1 MYPIIFQLGPI
12 TIYSFGV
19 FMALAALS
27 AAWVVHAELKR
38 LGYNPELASTMVFAA
53 AIGGLIGSNSHARA
67 GEGALI
73 GAGVGA
79 LGGALVG
86 NAMDQNDR
94 KEAQRRE
101 KEERAYYERNGN
113 YQADA
118 YSGGAVTKTDVV
130 RWTSRGTR
138 DDVIIDRIE
147 RSGTVF
153 HMSRGDEQD
162 LRNAGVSEIVIQDMK
177 ATGRR

>member
-1 MYPIIFQLGPI
+1 MMNTRMRQKLYCIALIGSI
-12 TIYSFGV
+12 GFGAV
-19 FMALAALS
+19 GCETKAGTGALIGAGS
-27 AAWVVHAELKR
+27 
-38 LGYNPELASTMVFAA
+38 GA

-86 NAMDQNDR
+86 NAMDEQDR
-94 KEAQRRE
+94 KEQRERDRE
-101 KEERAYYERNGN
+101 Y
-113 YQADA
+113 AD
-118 YSGGAVTKTDVV
+118 YGARRTEVYTDGTVSKRDV
-130 RWTSRGTR
+130 IKWTSRGTR

-153 HMSRGDEQD
+153 RLSRSDEQD
-162 LRNAGVSEIVIQDMK
+162 LRDAGVSEMVIQEMR
-177 ATGRR
+177 ATARR

>member
-1 MYPIIFQLGPI
+1 MRISKLRQKLCGCLLIGSI
-12 TIYSFGV
+12 GFGAIGCETKAGTG
-19 FMALAALS
+19 ALIGAGS
-27 AAWVVHAELKR
+27 
-38 LGYNPELASTMVFAA
+38 GA

-86 NAMDQNDR
+86 NAMDEQDR
-94 KEAQRRE
+94 KKEQERRDRE
-101 KEERAYYERNGN
+101 YADN
-113 YQADA
+113 YNHSEA
-118 YSGGAVTKTDVV
+118 YSGGAVSKRDVMK
-130 RWTSRGTR
+130 WTSRGTR

-162 LRNAGVSEIVIQDMK
+162 LRDAGVSEMVIQ
-177 ATGRR
+177 

>member
-1 MYPIIFQLGPI
+1 MMNLKLRHKLCSCLLIGGIG
-12 TIYSFGV
+12 FGAV
-19 FMALAALS
+19 GCETKAGTGALIGAGS
-27 AAWVVHAELKR
+27 
-38 LGYNPELASTMVFAA
+38 GA

-86 NAMDQNDR
+86 NAMDEQDR
-94 KEAQRRE
+94 KKEQERRE
-101 KEERAYYERNGN
+101 HEYADYNYHRTEAAY
-113 YQADA
+113 Q
-118 YSGGAVTKTDVV
+118 GGPVTKRDVMK
-130 RWTSRGTR
+130 WSSRGTR

-153 HMSRGDEQD
+153 HLARADEQD
-162 LRNAGVSEIVIQDMK
+162 LRDAGVSEMVIQEMR
-177 ATGRR
+177 ATARR